1 MAVIPISKKHFMDD
15 WIEKNFNLDFVKVEW
30 KEKHVAVVTDR
41 KGDSLVV
48 IMPDRV
54 LYADGEPFGS
64 IPSMVDVVD

>member
-15 WIEKNFNLDFVKVEW
+15 WIERNFNMAYVKVEW
-30 KEKHVAVVTDR
+30 KGLHEAVLTDR

-48 IMPDRV
+48 TMPDRV
-54 LYADGEPFGS
+54 LYADGEPFDS